1 MSEDIKDQEGNTKS
15 FEEFISEVKNVR
27 GPRKH
32 KVRCSLGV
40 YDSYKWIRKNNW
52 TNIGR
57 KLSEHEF
64 YSIVRQINNCLAN
77 NLLLGETISLPC
89 GMGEIEL
96 RKVPT
101 RITTVN
107 NKVINTMPIDWDST
121 LKLWYTDKEAYN
133 NKTLVKL
140 REKEVFRVIYNKIKA
155 NYRNKSFYGFSLNRK
170 LKDSIKKRIKLG
182 LLDAFKLYR
191 DPDILK

>member
-1 MSEDIKDQEGNTKS
+1 MLKNGELGSFSEFRKKVLKVD
-15 FEEFISEVKNVR
+15 R
-27 GPRKH
+27 PRTH
-32 KVRCSLGV
+32 KVRNSNGV
-40 YDSYKWIRKNNW
+40 YSAYKWIRKNKW
-52 TNIGR
+52 LDIGR
-57 KLSEHEF
+57 PITEHEF

-107 NKVINTMPIDWDST
+107 NKVVNTMPIDWDST
-121 LKLWYTDKEAYN
+121 LRLWYTDKEAYN

>member
-1 MSEDIKDQEGNTKS
+1 MLKNGELGSFSEFRKKVLKVD
-15 FEEFISEVKNVR
+15 R
-27 GPRKH
+27 PRTH
-32 KVRCSLGV
+32 KVRNSNGV
-40 YDSYKWIRKNNW
+40 YSAYKWIRKNKW
-52 TNIGR
+52 LDIGR
-57 KLSEHEF
+57 PITEHEF

-101 RITTVN
+101 RIATIN
-107 NKVINTMPIDWDST
+107 NKVVNTMPIDWDST
-121 LKLWYTDKEAYN
+121 LRLWYTDKEAYN
-133 NKTLVKL
+133 NKILVKL

-191 DPDILK
+191 NELG